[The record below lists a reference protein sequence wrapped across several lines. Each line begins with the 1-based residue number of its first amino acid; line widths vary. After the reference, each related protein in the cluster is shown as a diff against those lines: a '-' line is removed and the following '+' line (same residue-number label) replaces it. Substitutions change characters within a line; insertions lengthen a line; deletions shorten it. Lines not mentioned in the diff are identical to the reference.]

1 MASTVHILSNT
12 SRYIHTLMHP
22 QGTQLVCCQGAQ
34 QLLVQGHV
42 RHKSKKSKTK
52 KEVED
57 SDDVSSIFILYD
69 DILYLYSNQS
79 IPFQNALIVIL
90 RTRIFF
96 LIIKILDYA

>member
-1 MASTVHILSNT
+1 
-12 SRYIHTLMHP
+12 MHP

-57 SDDVSSIFILYD
+57 SDDVSSIFILSLYD

-79 IPFQNALIVIL
+79 IPFQNALIIIL
-90 RTRIFF
+90 RTIIFF